1 MTQRQLDR
9 AVAKA
14 TFENL
19 RVISRLG
26 FTLAD
31 PVFVEH
37 DPEPYGCD
45 AETDVDDMDLE
56 AKAVDWDAHDLR
68 RNVPVIAQR
77 SAEPV
82 LA

>member
-1 MTQRQLDR
+1 MTQRELDR

-14 TFENL
+14 PFENL

-26 FTLAD
+26 FSLAD

-37 DPEPYGCD
+37 DPEPCD
-45 AETDVDDMDLE
+45 CDVDAAIED
-56 AKAVDWDAHDLR
+56 KALDWDAHDLR

-77 SAEPV
+77 SAELVP
-82 LA
+82 A